1 MLWKLPCFKG
11 CWCPCPRG
19 KTVISHHR
27 SPRLTD
33 RRGLSASTLPAL
45 FLSRLHLLAYPKA
58 HLQACSPR
66 SPLVDS
72 LESGHVAHS
81 QIWKQQIP
89 VLYPSIFPGGTV
101 GKEPTCRCRRCKR
114 LGSTPGLGRSP
125 GGGHGNPLQYSCL
138 KNPMDKGAW
147 RATVHGVRKSRTR
160 LSMSCTTH
168 QSMASAPIALWAT
181 GTLGGNHALGEHHLF
196 HF

>member
-1 MLWKLPCFKG
+1 MSQRKNSNITSQKPTPHRQTWAVCINTPSSFPFQAAPAGLPESTSPGLFSQ
-11 CWCPCPRG
+11 
-19 KTVISHHR
+19 ISF
-27 SPRLTD
+27 
-33 RRGLSASTLPAL
+33 GL
-45 FLSRLHLLAYPKA
+45 
-58 HLQACSPR
+58 
-66 SPLVDS
+66 S